1 MQTRALFRTRFC
13 LLGKVVVD
21 ICVRYFEASLTL
33 VADTTVE
40 PPKIVRAMT
49 PRLYIPPVCRVVLQ
63 KGLMPSEFAQ
73 PRHNVGREIFLLS
86 YIQFINYQCIIIIII
101 CKFNNFSIYKTGQ
114 LYTFLFSKSTLIF
127 LILERICIN
136 LTSFQSY
143 KIFCLIKIHICIY

>member
-1 MQTRALFRTRFC
+1 MFIKELWRIDVDIEERNNCIKVKFSRYTSYATTRYMYSRNRYYYRFALVLIFIDMLLSQDRQRYRRALFRYPF
-13 LLGKVVVD
+13 LSFGESVVVD

-73 PRHNVGREIFLLS
+73 SRHDVAREIFFPSLV
-86 YIQFINYQCIIIIII
+86 Y
-101 CKFNNFSIYKTGQ
+101 SIY
-114 LYTFLFSKSTLIF
+114 
-127 LILERICIN
+127 
-136 LTSFQSY
+136 
-143 KIFCLIKIHICIY
+143 